1 MKGIFLI
8 FISSLLFTM
17 VLGDNEDDHD
27 HDHYDDNYVDQ
38 YCGVINID
46 CFDYCLQVFMGE
58 EYYERYRKC
67 NPEAVADKSPGE
79 RQYYI
84 CNVATEE
91 EIATANACTHKDE
104 EEIKIFHDGFEVCV
118 IYETLGLIF
127 PQLFCSCTPS

>member
-8 FISSLLFTM
+8 FISSLLFTT
-17 VLGDNEDDHD
+17 VLGDDDYDHD
-27 HDHYDDNYVDQ
+27 YQDNLDK

-46 CFDYCLQVFMGE
+46 CFDYCLQVYMGE

-91 EIATANACTHKDE
+91 EIATAQACTHKDE
-104 EEIKIFHDGFEVCV
+104 EEIEVFHNGLEFCD
-118 IYETLGLIF
+118 IYQTLGLIL